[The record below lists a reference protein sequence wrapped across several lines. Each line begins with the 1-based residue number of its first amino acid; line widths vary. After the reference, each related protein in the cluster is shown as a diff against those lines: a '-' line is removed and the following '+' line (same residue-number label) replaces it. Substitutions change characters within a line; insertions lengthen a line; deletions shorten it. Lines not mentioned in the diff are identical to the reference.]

1 MCGLMSPR
9 AMPVNLKQDV
19 QAGAGPLALAV
30 MAGVLAGMS
39 TWRFRRQGAPEPA
52 TLLPVDR
59 EFGNP
64 GGPAALL
71 TAPRVAPPVHTF
83 PLLTRMRYR

>member
-1 MCGLMSPR
+1 
-9 AMPVNLKQDV
+9 MPVNLKRAS
-19 QAGAGPLALAV
+19 QAGAGPHALAV
-30 MAGVLAGMS
+30 MAGVLAG
-39 TWRFRRQGAPEPA
+39 FRRQGPEPA